1 MFLSNRSILRGA
13 MLLASASAVVSA
25 AAAPA
30 KPAPEKPAFR
40 DLNHNGKRDAYEN
53 PALGI
58 DQRVNDLI
66 RQMTLEEKVALMLH
80 GTLQAEGGRGI
91 GAGKAYDKAAARE
104 LLARGVNSFITR
116 LGPDPQTFAQ
126 ENNAVQQLAEATR
139 LGIPATISTDPR
151 NHFAVTAGASSA
163 TGGFSQWPET
173 LGMAAIGDEA
183 LVERFGRLV
192 AAEYRAVGIQ
202 MALSP
207 QADLYTEPRWP
218 RGVATFGADPA
229 TVSRLAGAYVRG
241 FQGSA
246 KGLVKTGVATVVKH
260 WVGYGAEPEGFDG
273 HNYYGRTARLDN
285 ESFAQHVAAFDGALA
300 AKSAGVMPTYV
311 IAQGVTI
318 DGKLVPQVGAG
329 FSKPMIEGLLRGTR
343 KFGGIVI
350 SDWAIT
356 NTCVEQCMAPT
367 AEKPQGFAIAMP
379 WGVENLPEEDRYAMG
394 ANAGIDQFG
403 GVDNPAP
410 LLAAVKAGKV
420 PLARVDQAARRVLR
434 LKFELGLFD
443 NPYVD
448 AAAAAGKVGNAAT
461 QAEADKA
468 QRAAQVLLENK
479 GGLLPLAAA
488 RKVWLSGVS
497 PQAATEAGMIVV
509 DRPELADVAIV
520 RVATP
525 HEMLHP
531 NHFFGSRQ
539 HEGRLDFRA
548 DDEATTTVTVAASK
562 VPTIVAVDLD
572 RPAVVTLLKDKATAL
587 YGLFGAS
594 DAVLLDLVTGKAKSK
609 GKLPFELPSSAKAV
623 EDQHPGRPDDSA
635 DPLYRRGDGIVL
647 P

>member
-1 MFLSNRSILRGA
+1 MVLSVRATLRGA
-13 MLLASASAVVSA
+13 ILLASVSGIMA
-25 AAAPA
+25 AAIPANAKAP
-30 KPAPEKPAFR
+30 FR
-40 DLNHNGKRDAYEN
+40 DLNHNGKRDVYEDSRR
-53 PALGI
+53 AV
-58 DQRVNDLI
+58 DKRVDDLM
-66 RQMTLEEKVALMLH
+66 RRMTLEEKVALMLH

-91 GAGKAYDKAAARE
+91 GAGKAYNKALAQE

-116 LGPDPQTFAQ
+116 LGPDPRTFAQ
-126 ENNAVQQLAEATR
+126 ENNAIQKLAEATR

-151 NHFAVTAGASSA
+151 NHFAVTAGASSE
-163 TGGFSQWPET
+163 TVGFSQWPET

-183 LVERFGRLV
+183 LVERFGKLV

-207 QADLYTEPRWP
+207 QADLFTEPRWP

-246 KGLVKTGVATVVKH
+246 DGLVKSGVATVVKH
-260 WVGYGAEPEGFDG
+260 WVGYGAEPEGYDG
-273 HNYYGRTARLDN
+273 HNYYGRTAKLDN

-318 DGKLVPQVGAG
+318 DGKPVPQVGAG
-329 FSKPMIEGLLRGTR
+329 FSKPMIEGLLRGTK

-356 NTCVEQCMAPT
+356 NTCPEQCMAPT
-367 AEKPQGFAIAMP
+367 AEQPQGFAIAMP
-379 WGVENLPEEDRYAMG
+379 WGVEDLAEEDRYAMG

-403 GVDNPAP
+403 GVEIPAP

-420 PLARVDQAARRVLR
+420 PLARVDEAARRVLR
-434 LKFELGLFD
+434 LKFDLGLFD

-448 AAAAAGKVGNAAT
+448 VDSAGRTVGSKAT
-461 QAEADKA
+461 QAEADTA

-479 GGLLPLAAA
+479 GGLLPLAAGK
-488 RKVWLSGVS
+488 KVWLSGVS
-497 PQAATEAGMIVV
+497 PEAAKAAGLVVV
-509 DRPELADVAIV
+509 DSPDLADVAIV
-520 RVATP
+520 RAATP
-525 HEMLHP
+525 SEKLHP
-531 NHFFGSRQ
+531 HHFFGSRQ

-548 DDEATTTVTVAASK
+548 DDEATKAVMAAAVK
-562 VPTIVAVDLD
+562 VPTVVAVDLD
-572 RPAVVTLLKDKATAL
+572 RPAVLTLLKDKAAAL

-594 DAVLLDLVTGKAKSK
+594 DSVLLDLVTGKAKSK
-609 GKLPFELPSSAKAV
+609 GRLPFELPSSAKAV
-623 EDQHPGRPDDSA
+623 EDQHPGRADDSA
-635 DPLYRRGDGIVL
+635 NPLYKRGDGIVL

>member
-1 MFLSNRSILRGA
+1 MAGA
-13 MLLASASAVVSA
+13 A
-25 AAAPA
+25 
-30 KPAPEKPAFR
+30 EKPRFR
-40 DLNHNGKRDAYEN
+40 DLNHNGKRDLYEN
-53 PALGI
+53 AAQPT
-58 DQRVNDLI
+58 DKRVADLLK
-66 RQMTLEEKVALMLH
+66 RMTLEEKVALMLH

-91 GAGKAYDKAAARE
+91 GAGKAYDKPSARE
-104 LLARGVNSFITR
+104 LLGRGVNSFITR
-116 LGPDPQTFAQ
+116 LGPDPRTFAQ
-126 ENNAVQQLAEATR
+126 ENNAIQQLAEATR

-151 NHFAVTAGASSA
+151 NHFAVTAGASSE

-173 LGMAAIGDEA
+173 LGMAAIGDEK
-183 LVERFGRLV
+183 LVERFGHLV

-246 KGLVKTGVATVVKH
+246 NGLVKSGVATVVKH

-273 HNYYGRTARLDN
+273 HNYYGRTAKLDN

-311 IAQGVTI
+311 IAEGVSI
-318 DGKLVPQVGAG
+318 DGKPVPQVGAG
-329 FSKPMIEGLLRGTR
+329 FSKPMIEGLLRGTK

-356 NTCVEQCMAPT
+356 NTCPEQCMNPT

-379 WGVENLPEEDRYAMG
+379 WGVENLSEEDRYAMG

-410 LLAAVKAGKV
+410 LLAAVKTGKV
-420 PLARVDQAARRVLR
+420 SRARVDEAARRVLR
-434 LKFELGLFD
+434 LKFDLGLFD

-448 AAAAAGKVGNAAT
+448 ADAAGRIVGSKTT
-461 QAEADKA
+461 QTEADAA
-468 QRAAQVLLENK
+468 QRGAQVLLENRNA
-479 GGLLPLAAA
+479 LLPLAPGI
-488 RKVWLSGVS
+488 KVWLSGVS
-497 PQAATEAGMIVV
+497 AEAAATAGLVVV
-509 DRPELADVAIV
+509 DSPDKADVALV

-525 HEMLHP
+525 HETLHP

-548 DDEATTTVTVAASK
+548 DDEATKTVAIASAK
-562 VPTIVAVDLD
+562 VPTIVAVDLE
-572 RPAVVTLLKDKATAL
+572 RPAVLTLLKDKASAL

-594 DAVLLDLVTGKAKSK
+594 DAVLLDLVTGKAKSR

-623 EDQHPGRPDDSA
+623 EDQHPGRPDDSVA
-635 DPLYRRGDGIVL
+635 PLYKRGDGIIL

>member
-1 MFLSNRSILRGA
+1 MPRSARSILRGA
-13 MLLASASAVVSA
+13 LLLASVSGMVATALPA
-25 AAAPA
+25 AAKTP
-30 KPAPEKPAFR
+30 FR

-53 PALGI
+53 PALAV
-58 DQRVNDLI
+58 DKRVEDLM
-66 RQMTLEEKVALMLH
+66 RRMTLEEKVALMLH
-80 GTLQAEGGRGI
+80 GSLQAEGGRGI
-91 GAGKAYDKAAARE
+91 GMGKAYDKASAQE

-116 LGPDPQTFAQ
+116 IGPDPRTFAQ
-126 ENNAVQQLAEATR
+126 ENNAIQKLAEATR

-151 NHFAVTAGASSA
+151 NHFAVTAGASSE

-183 LVERFGRLV
+183 LVERFGKLV

-246 KGLVKTGVATVVKH
+246 GGLVKSGVATIVKH

-273 HNYYGRTARLDN
+273 HNYYGRTAKLDN
-285 ESFAQHVAAFDGALA
+285 ESFAQHVAAFDGSLA

-311 IAQGVTI
+311 IAEGVTI
-318 DGKLVPQVGAG
+318 DGKPVPQVGAG
-329 FSKPMIEGLLRGTR
+329 FSKPMIEGLLRGTK

-356 NTCVEQCMAPT
+356 NTCPEQCMAPT

-379 WGVENLPEEDRYAMG
+379 WGVEKLAEEDRYAMG

-403 GVDNPAP
+403 GVDDPAP

-420 PLARVDQAARRVLR
+420 SASRVDEAARRVLR
-434 LKFELGLFD
+434 LKFDLGLFD

-448 AAAAAGKVGNAAT
+448 ADAAARIVGSKAT
-461 QAEADKA
+461 QAEADTA

-479 GGLLPLAAA
+479 NGLLPLSAGK
-488 RKVWLSGVS
+488 KVWLSGVS
-497 PQAATEAGMIVV
+497 ADAAKAAGLVVV
-509 DRPELADVAIV
+509 DAPEQADVAIV

-525 HEMLHP
+525 HETLHP

-548 DDEATTTVTVAASK
+548 DDDATKTVNAAAAK

-572 RPAVVTLLKDKATAL
+572 RPAVLTLLKDKASAL

-594 DAVLLDLVTGKAKSK
+594 DAVFLDLVTGKAKSK

-623 EDQHPGRPDDSA
+623 EEQHPGRPDDSA
-635 DPLYRRGDGIVL
+635 NPLYKRGDGIVL

>member
-1 MFLSNRSILRGA
+1 MFQTNRPLALLRLSFVLGA
-13 MLLASASAVVSA
+13 GIA
-25 AAAPA
+25 ALGTVAHAQSGY
-30 KPAPEKPAFR
+30 R
-40 DLNHNGKRDAYEN
+40 DLNHNGQLDAYEN
-53 PALGI
+53 PAVAVDKRI
-58 DQRVNDLI
+58 DDLMQR
-66 RQMTLEEKVALMLH
+66 MTLEEKVALMLH

-91 GAGKAYDKAAARE
+91 GAGKAYDKPGAQE

-116 LGPDPQTFAQ
+116 LGPDPRTFAQ
-126 ENNAVQQLAEATR
+126 ENNAIQKLAEATR

-151 NHFAVTAGASSA
+151 NHFAVTAGASSE

-173 LGMAAIGDEA
+173 LGMAAIGDEK

-246 KGLVKTGVATVVKH
+246 GGLVKTGVATVVKH

-300 AKSAGVMPTYV
+300 ARSAGVMPTYV

-318 DGKLVPQVGAG
+318 NGKPVPQVGAG
-329 FSKPMIEGLLRGTR
+329 FSKPMIEGLLRGTK

-356 NTCVEQCMAPT
+356 NNCPEQCISPT

-379 WGVENLPEEDRYAMG
+379 WGVENLSEEDRYAMG

-410 LLAAVKAGKV
+410 LLAAVKGGKV
-420 PLARVDQAARRVLR
+420 PLARVEEAARRVLR
-434 LKFELGLFD
+434 LKFDLGLFD
-443 NPYVD
+443 NPFVDAD
-448 AAAAAGKVGNAAT
+448 AAARVVGSKAT
-461 QAEADKA
+461 QLEADAA
-468 QRAAQVLLENK
+468 QRGAQVLLENR
-479 GGLLPLAAA
+479 GGILPLAAG

-497 PQAATEAGMIVV
+497 PEAASAAGLVVV
-509 DRPELADVAIV
+509 DSPEQADVALV

-525 HEMLHP
+525 YETLHP
-531 NHFFGSRQ
+531 HHFFGSRQ

-548 DDEATTTVTVAASK
+548 EDEATRLIAATSAK
-562 VPTIVAVDLD
+562 VPTVVAVDLD
-572 RPAVVTLLKDKATAL
+572 RPAVLTLIKDKAAAL

-609 GKLPFELPSSAKAV
+609 GRLPFELPSSAKAV
-623 EDQHPGRPDDSA
+623 EEQHPGRPDDSA